1 METSGHGH
9 YHNDTAHPTQEP
21 DTVYDDTM
29 LALVR
34 LAAGG
39 VLVGCVLYNCA
50 RCVLKRFIASA
61 KVTPEVLIESAPPA
75 YVSEPSAPPPAQEKA
90 PLPTTV

>member
-50 RCVLKRFIASA
+50 RYVLKRFIASA
-61 KVTPEVLIESAPPA
+61 KVTPESAPPA

-90 PLPTTV
+90 PLLTTV

>member
-39 VLVGCVLYNCA
+39 VLVGCVLYTCA
-50 RCVLKRFIASA
+50 KCVLKRFIASA

-75 YVSEPSAPPPAQEKA
+75 YVSEPSAPPALPEKVT
-90 PLPTTV
+90 LV

>member
-21 DTVYDDTM
+21 DTVYDDTL

-39 VLVGCVLYNCA
+39 VLIGCVLYNCA
-50 RCVLKRFIASA
+50 KCALVRAMRPS
-61 KVTPEVLIESAPPA
+61 KVTPEVLIESTPPE
-75 YVSEPSAPPPAQEKA
+75 YVSEPSAPPALPDKA
-90 PLPTTV
+90 PLV

>member
-21 DTVYDDTM
+21 DTVYDDTL

-50 RCVLKRFIASA
+50 KCALVRAMRPSK
-61 KVTPEVLIESAPPA
+61 VLIESAPPA
-75 YVSEPSAPPPAQEKA
+75 YVSEPSAPPAQEKS
-90 PLPTTV
+90 PLV